1 MHSLADD
8 VLGGRSI
15 FKVLIAVIIT
25 YVFFKYKYIFF
36 ETVYESIKIKSKH
49 FPVTPCL
56 FINK

>member
-1 MHSLADD
+1 
-8 VLGGRSI
+8 
-15 FKVLIAVIIT
+15 VLIAVIIT